1 MIALLLIAGAI
12 SSYCQYPISKVIGK
26 DTVVIMTVKQA
37 NEINI
42 LFKSYGNT
50 IDLLKDSLTIKNN
63 KNDSL
68 NKTIYTKRDTINYW
82 QGKYEAS
89 RELYRAPKSRDYDK
103 KEVLDFAQKI
113 ILIAIILVQFQS
125 LK

>member
-1 MIALLLIAGAI
+1 
-12 SSYCQYPISKVIGK
+12 
-26 DTVVIMTVKQA
+26 MTVKQA

-42 LFKSYGNT
+42 LFKSYVNS
-50 IDLLKDSLTIKNN
+50 IDLLKDSITIKNI

-68 NKTIYTKRDTINYW
+68 NKAIYTKRDTIHYW
-82 QGKYEAS
+82 EGKYEAS
-89 RELYRAPKSRDYDK
+89 RELYRTPKSRDYDK
-103 KEVLDFAQKI
+103 KEALDFAQKI

>member
-1 MIALLLIAGAI
+1 
-12 SSYCQYPISKVIGK
+12 
-26 DTVVIMTVKQA
+26 MTVKQA

-50 IDLLKDSLTIKNN
+50 IDLIKDSLTIKNS

-68 NKTIYTKRDTINYW
+68 NKAIYNKRDTIHYW

-103 KEVLDFAQKI
+103 KEALDFAQKI
-113 ILIAIILVQFQS
+113 ILIARILVQFNS

>member
-1 MIALLLIAGAI
+1 MLIAGVV

-42 LFKSYGNT
+42 LFKSYVNT
-50 IDLLKDSLTIKNN
+50 IDLLNDSLTIKNS

-68 NKTIYTKRDTINYW
+68 YKTIYIKRDTINYW

-89 RELYRAPKSRDYDK
+89 KELYRAPKSRDYDK
-103 KEVLDFAQKI
+103 KEVLDFAQKV

>member
-1 MIALLLIAGAI
+1 MLIADVV

-37 NEINI
+37 NDINI

-50 IDLLKDSLTIKNN
+50 IDLLKDSLTIKNS

-68 NKTIYTKRDTINYW
+68 NKAIYNKRDTIHYW

-89 RELYRAPKSRDYDK
+89 RELYRPQKQRNYDK
-103 KEVLDFAQKI
+103 EEVLDFAQKI
-113 ILIAIILVQFQS
+113 ILIAIILVQFHS

>member
-1 MIALLLIAGAI
+1 MIALLLIAGEI

-50 IDLLKDSLTIKNN
+50 IDLLKDSLTIKNI

-68 NKTIYTKRDTINYW
+68 NKTIYTKRDTIHYW
-82 QGKYEAS
+82 KGKYEAS

-103 KEVLDFAQKI
+103 KEALDFAQKV
-113 ILIAIILVQFQS
+113 ILIVIIFIQFQS